1 MLDGKDKPT
10 GSATTVIVIASSHC
24 NHDWRRARRLLIL
37 SRVLLRVMKLSP
49 RFRTISCLVAIV
61 AACSIILWAETY
73 TWHRVAQ
80 IRAAG
85 QPMSDD
91 DMTSL
96 QKMLAWSSILSLA
109 AGALLAGL
117 IYQGIIAPLRR
128 GLEQSK
134 RIIERQEKLSSLGV
148 LAAGVAHE
156 IRNPLTS
163 IKVRLFT
170 QQELLTK
177 GSEASEDNTFI
188 TDEISRL
195 EKIVSDFLAFARPS
209 EPEFKAVRASQP
221 LREMKELFRATLA
234 RDQIELKEEYL
245 ADPQVKADPQQ
256 IKQVLINLV
265 QNAAEAIGQSGVVTL
280 RTRTATP
287 RLPGGE
293 TLAVLEVEDN
303 GRGIAPEVQQRLFDP
318 FFTTKASGTGLGLSV
333 AARILEKHGGRLEY
347 QTAPGRGTVFRLVLP
362 IMHGESE

>member
-1 MLDGKDKPT
+1 
-10 GSATTVIVIASSHC
+10 
-24 NHDWRRARRLLIL
+24 
-37 SRVLLRVMKLSP
+37 MKLSP
-49 RFRTISCLVAIV
+49 RARTVGCLVAIAV
-61 AACSIILWAETY
+61 ACCVILWAETY
-73 TWHRVAQ
+73 SWHRVSQ

-85 QPMSDD
+85 KPMSED

-96 QKMLAWSSILSLA
+96 QKMLAWSSVLSLA
-109 AGALLAGL
+109 TGALLAGL

-177 GSEASEDNTFI
+177 GSEAFEDNSFI

-209 EPEFKAVRASQP
+209 EPEFKAVRASKP
-221 LREMKELFRATLA
+221 LREMAELFRATLA
-234 RDQIELKEEYL
+234 REQIQLKEEYL

-265 QNAAEAIGQSGVVTL
+265 QNAAEAIGQNGVVTL

-287 RLPGGE
+287 RLSPGGE
-293 TLAVLEVEDN
+293 TQAVLEVEDN
-303 GRGIAPEVQQRLFDP
+303 GRGIPPEVQQRLFDP

-333 AARILEKHGGRLEY
+333 AARILEKHGGHLEY
-347 QTAPGRGTVFRLVLP
+347 HTTPGRGTVFRLVLP
-362 IMHGESE
+362 IVHGESE